1 MKTYELR
8 GQKFHIE
15 DNDRMQFATDAR
27 QLYHE
32 VSDDVYARVVQMHTD
47 FYRRPVASIGTAKE
61 KARKP

>member
-15 DNDRMQFATDAR
+15 DNDRMQFASDCRA
-27 QLYHE
+27 LYHS
-32 VSDDVYARVVQMHTD
+32 VSDDVYAKVVNIATE